1 MTALQ
6 WAELVI
12 FIMLSYYANYANR
25 DPQETDMSLPE
36 CVGCIY
42 THPCSI
48 LLRFFCC
55 VYSIWYAFNQVPFF
69 WNAMSSMEKDTLL
82 QFLLFCFYVVC
93 ALSIPT
99 ATVANIVCSL
109 ICFSEILKCFGS
121 CYKATRDILENNH
134 FSRALLQIKRNRAS
148 VKYISL
154 KTFLK
159 VKDVISVYCE
169 PEYYTLFYRTHNRK
183 EITLSCSPL
192 TYFVILLFVVKQ
204 KKKKLKEQEKQD
216 SKEKKKKAIRDD
228 SELLEIFIED
238 LQKRKE
244 ENERKANQYFDQA
257 KETFEQIKNNS

>member
-12 FIMLSYYANYANR
+12 FIMLSYYANR

-55 VYSIWYAFNQVPFF
+55 VYSIWYAFNQAPFF
-69 WNAMSSMEKDTLL
+69 WNAMFSMEKDTLL
-82 QFLLFCFYVVC
+82 QFLLFCFCFACVL
-93 ALSIPT
+93 AIPAAT
-99 ATVANIVCSL
+99 AANIDSSL
-109 ICFSEILKCFGS
+109 LCLSEALKCFES
-121 CYKATRDILENNH
+121 CYKTTRDILKNGH
-134 FSRALLQIKRNRAS
+134 LSRALLQIRRNVAD

-169 PEYYTLFYRTHNRK
+169 PEYYTLFYRTHDRK

-192 TYFVILLFVVKQ
+192 TYFVILSSVIKQ
-204 KKKKLKEQEKQD
+204 KKKELKEQAKQD

-238 LQKRKE
+238 LQKKKE
-244 ENERKANQYFDQA
+244 ENERKASQYFDQA
-257 KETFEQIKNNS
+257 KETFEQVKNNS

>member
-69 WNAMSSMEKDTLL
+69 WNAMFSMEKDTLL
-82 QFLLFCFYVVC
+82 QFLLFCFCFVC
-93 ALSIPT
+93 VLAIPA
-99 ATVANIVCSL
+99 ATVADIVFSL
-109 ICFSEILKCFGS
+109 LCLSETLKCFES
-121 CYKATRDILENNH
+121 CYKATRGILKNGH
-134 FSRALLQIKRNRAS
+134 LSRALLQIRRNVAD

-169 PEYYTLFYRTHNRK
+169 PEYYTLFYRTHDRK

-192 TYFVILLFVVKQ
+192 TYFVILSSVIKQ
-204 KKKKLKEQEKQD
+204 KKKELKEQAKQD

-238 LQKRKE
+238 LQKKKE

-257 KETFEQIKNNS
+257 KETFEQVKNNS